1 VAIPWRPSEDSP
13 AAAPVAVVGDPV
25 GMRDRTRA
33 PSVRLGIGFWLSV
46 GWITLVVLAAIFA
59 SVLPIRSP
67 TATNAVERLMA
78 PGSHGYLLGSDTLG
92 RDVLSRLIYGSR
104 VSLVVGASSVI
115 IGVVVGA
122 TIGMVAGYVRGTVEQ
137 VVMWALDVILSFPAL
152 VLLIAVVA
160 FAGHSLRTIALVLGF
175 IGIPIYARLAR
186 AHTLAVA
193 DREFVLA
200 ARAIGVRTSRILLRD
215 IVPNVMPAVMSYGLI
230 SVGAVIVVEG
240 SLSFL
245 GLSVSAPTA
254 SWGGLIAEGQPFLQQ
269 DPSFVLIPSLVMCLT
284 VLSLNLAMRRR
295 HEASGRSR

>member
-215 IVPNVMPAVMSYGLI
+215 IVPNVMPAV
-230 SVGAVIVVEG
+230 IVVEG

-284 VLSLNLAMRRR
+284 VLSLNLAGDTMRRR